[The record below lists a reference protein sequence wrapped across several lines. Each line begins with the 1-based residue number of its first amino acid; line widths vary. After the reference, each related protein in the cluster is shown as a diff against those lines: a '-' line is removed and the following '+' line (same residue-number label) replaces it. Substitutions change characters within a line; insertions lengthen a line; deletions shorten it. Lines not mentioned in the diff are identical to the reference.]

1 MDKAWTTRPN
11 IALFKHAGKGGFLAA
26 ILFTY
31 TVVCCTLPSSSSIP
45 PVTPAMPRKRRRDP
59 KQTTL
64 AFRPAGRGGARPGA
78 GRKRVRRSRVPHR
91 SRERIPGNC
100 PVHVTLRVLD
110 GLPGLRRAAFVRAF
124 RETLRRMSRPG
135 FRVVHYSI
143 QDNHA
148 HFLVEAA
155 GKERLANGMKSLAG
169 TPDSAVSR
177 GA

>member
-1 MDKAWTTRPN
+1 MNSSLLYSSLQQQYPSGDSRHAPETPPRPE
-11 IALFKHAGKGGFLAA
+11 ADHAGLQA
-26 ILFTY
+26 
-31 TVVCCTLPSSSSIP
+31 
-45 PVTPAMPRKRRRDP
+45 
-59 KQTTL
+59 
-64 AFRPAGRGGARPGA
+64 AGRGGARPGA

-91 SRERIPGNC
+91 TRERVPAHC

-155 GKERLANGMKSLAG
+155 GKERLANGMKSRGLRAAG
-169 TPDSAVSR
+169 TAR
-177 GA
+177 